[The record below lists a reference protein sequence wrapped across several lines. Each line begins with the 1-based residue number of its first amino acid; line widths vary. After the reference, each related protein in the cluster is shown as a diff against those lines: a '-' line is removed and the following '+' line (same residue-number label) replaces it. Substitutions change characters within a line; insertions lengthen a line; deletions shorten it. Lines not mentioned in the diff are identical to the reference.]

1 MTSAAIV
8 ALDLLREARSRRWTL
23 ALFGVVTLA
32 LLLIAAGLRLDVV
45 DGALAATRL
54 FGSDVRSDVRSV
66 DVALRPLFVGASYV
80 VFYGGLVLGIPA
92 TSDFAVALLAPGR
105 IEHLLALPVRRWEL
119 LAGTF
124 LGVLALVLAG
134 AAYGGLG
141 VVLVLWAKTGVLNA
155 GPVWAALAAAV
166 AFAPVYAAML
176 LTAVV
181 ARSAAVS
188 AGAGLAM
195 FLLGVVAS
203 HRSALAELLEAG
215 AARATFLGVT
225 AAIPR
230 LTRLAAPGAHVAGAE
245 GFAAAPVLALGAGTL
260 TFALALLALAIA
272 RFDRK
277 DY

>member
-1 MTSAAIV
+1 MSSAVLV

-32 LLLIAAGLRLDVV
+32 LVLIAAGLRLEVV

-66 DVALRPLFVGASYV
+66 DVALRPLFVGAAYV

-124 LGVLALVLAG
+124 LGVFALVLAG
-134 AAYGGLG
+134 GAYGGLG

-155 GPVWAALAAAV
+155 GPVCAALAAAV

-176 LTAVV
+176 LTAVL

-195 FLLGVVAS
+195 FALGAVAS
-203 HRSALAELLEAG
+203 HRATLAELFNAG
-215 AARATFLGVT
+215 AARAAFLGVT

-230 LTRLAAPGAHVAGAE
+230 LTRLGSPGALVAGAE
-245 GFAAAPVLALGAGTL
+245 GFAAGPVLALGAGTL
-260 TFALALLALAIA
+260 TFAVALLSLAIA